1 MPQTATAENLA
12 ELTAT
17 GTVVLDLWAPWC
29 GPCRILSPMLEELEG
44 ELPGLTVIKQ
54 NVDDDKSIAEK
65 YGVQSIP
72 TMVIFQ
78 NGKAVEK
85 VHGAY
90 PKDKLKRYL
99 TGVLARNQ
107 SK

>member
-1 MPQTATAENLA
+1 MVKTATADTLA
-12 ELTAT
+12 ELTKS

-65 YGVQSIP
+65 YNVQAIP
-72 TMVIFQ
+72 TMIIFQ
-78 NGKAVEK
+78 NGRAVEK
-85 VHGAY
+85 VHGAF
-90 PKDKLKRYL
+90 PKPKLKRYL
-99 TGVLARNQ
+99 TGVLARA
-107 SK
+107 K